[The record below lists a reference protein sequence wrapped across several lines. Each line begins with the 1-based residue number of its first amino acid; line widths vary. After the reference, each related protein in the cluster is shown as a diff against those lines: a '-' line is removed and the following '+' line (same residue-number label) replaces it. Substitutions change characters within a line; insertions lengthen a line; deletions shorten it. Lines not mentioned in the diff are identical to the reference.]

1 MWMSSSEVLNA
12 NSPRSI
18 SDKTV
23 SSPFPIASASVGLMM
38 PCAASIA
45 AWARLPWISW
55 ALIRWSNPIEAF
67 IASMIASGPEAKRPP
82 HMLLASAVVGVLGA
96 SVIGS
101 SFAGGH
107 MLLRSIALYTSLL
120 VAANVAGGLPA
131 AAGPVDWQAARDAGL
146 TKLTDAVQPVPDVQF
161 TDAEGKQVSLADWK
175 GKALLV
181 NFWATWCAPC
191 REEMPSLDALQAQRG
206 GEDFAV
212 LTIAAG
218 RNPPPAIRKF
228 MDETGVK
235 NLPMLTDERMA
246 LARGMGVLA
255 MPVTILIDAEGNEVA
270 RMIGD
275 ADWASPAALAVV
287 DQLRAK

>member
-1 MWMSSSEVLNA
+1 
-12 NSPRSI
+12 
-18 SDKTV
+18 
-23 SSPFPIASASVGLMM
+23 
-38 PCAASIA
+38 
-45 AWARLPWISW
+45 
-55 ALIRWSNPIEAF
+55 
-67 IASMIASGPEAKRPP
+67 
-82 HMLLASAVVGVLGA
+82 
-96 SVIGS
+96 
-101 SFAGGH
+101 

-120 VAANVAGGLPA
+120 VAANALAGLPA

>member
-1 MWMSSSEVLNA
+1 MRWLEPWSTYLVGHVLEGTAARTIALTDYAGKVVVLN
-12 NSPRSI
+12 
-18 SDKTV
+18 V
-23 SSPFPIASASVGLMM
+23 
-38 PCAASIA
+38 
-45 AWARLPWISW
+45 W
-55 ALIRWSNPIEAF
+55 
-67 IASMIASGPEAKRPP
+67 
-82 HMLLASAVVGVLGA
+82 
-96 SVIGS
+96 GS
-101 SFAGGH
+101 
-107 MLLRSIALYTSLL
+107 
-120 VAANVAGGLPA
+120 
-131 AAGPVDWQAARDAGL
+131 
-146 TKLTDAVQPVPDVQF
+146 
-161 TDAEGKQVSLADWK
+161 
-175 GKALLV
+175 
-181 NFWATWCAPC
+181 WCAPC